1 MKIADLK
8 DKVVFG
14 AARVWYR
21 NSMADVAERTGH
33 AQFEATVAGV
43 RDLNASMKRITLA
56 APEFTGYELAGPDEY
71 FGLLMP
77 GPDGRL
83 HMPDGERVNVR
94 AAVAEMPEDEQPGL
108 RWYTVREIRR
118 SLGELDVDIVTHGDA
133 GPGSAWALRARVGD
147 PVGFR
152 SGGALYT
159 AFDPARQLLAADET
173 AVPALLAILEE
184 RERRGLPGLGA
195 GVTAHVEVPSVDLL
209 GGVEVPAEVT
219 VHERGEEAPG
229 TALLAALEADPSTT
243 ADLDYAWACGE
254 SGLAT
259 SVRRHLVQQ
268 VGMDKK
274 SITFS
279 GYWKLGAAR
288 G

>member
-1 MKIADLK
+1 MSLAQLK

-14 AARVWYR
+14 AARLWYR
-21 NSMADVAERTGH
+21 GAMAEVAEREGH
-33 AQFEATVAGV
+33 AQFEATVARV
-43 RDLNASMKRITLA
+43 RDLNPVMRRITLA
-56 APEFTGYELAGPDEY
+56 APELTGYALAGPDEY

-77 GPDGRL
+77 GANGYLHLPD
-83 HMPDGERVNVR
+83 PERVNVR
-94 AAVAEMPEDEQPGL
+94 AAIAEMDEDEQPGL
-108 RWYTVREIRR
+108 RWYTIREIRR
-118 SLGELDVDIVTHGDA
+118 GQGEVDVDIVTHGDS
-133 GPGSAWALRARVGD
+133 GPGSAWATAAKVGD

-159 AFDPARQLLAADET
+159 SFDAARQLFVADET

-184 RERRGLPGLGA
+184 RQRRGLSGLGE
-195 GVTAHVEVPSVDLL
+195 GVVAHVEAPDAGVLAGMDLP
-209 GGVEVPAEVT
+209 EEIT

-229 TALLAALEADPSTT
+229 TAALAAIAADSSSTEG
-243 ADLDYAWACGE
+243 LDYAWLCGE

-259 SVRRHLVQQ
+259 SLRRHLVQE

-274 SITFS
+274 AITFS

>member
-1 MKIADLK
+1 MPFAQLK

-14 AARVWYR
+14 AARLWYR
-21 NSMADVAERTGH
+21 NTMADVAERDGQ
-33 AQFEATVAGV
+33 AQFEATVARV
-43 RDLNASMKRITLA
+43 RDLNPVMRRITLA
-56 APEFTGYELAGPDEY
+56 APEFTGYSLAGPDEY

-77 GPDGRL
+77 GADGHLHLPDA
-83 HMPDGERVNVR
+83 ERANVR
-94 AAVAEMPEDEQPGL
+94 AAITEMPEDEQPGL
-108 RWYTVREIRR
+108 RWYTIRELRR
-118 SLGELDVDIVTHGDA
+118 TKGEIDVDIVTHGDS
-133 GPGSAWALRARVGD
+133 GPGSAWASAASVGD

-159 AFDPARQLLAADET
+159 TFDAQRQLFVADET
-173 AVPALLAILEE
+173 AVPALLAILDD
-184 RERRGLPGLGA
+184 RERRGLSGLGD
-195 GVTAHVEVPSVDLL
+195 GITAHVEAPSAEVL
-209 GGVEVPAEVT
+209 GGMDLPPGVT
-219 VHERGEEAPG
+219 VHERGADAPG
-229 TALLAALEADPSTT
+229 TAVLGALAADAAAT

-259 SVRRHLVQQ
+259 SLRRHLVQE

-274 SITFS
+274 AITFS

>member
-1 MKIADLK
+1 MSFAQLK

-14 AARVWYR
+14 AARLWYR
-21 NSMADVAERTGH
+21 NSMAEVAEREGH
-33 AQFEATVAGV
+33 AQFEATVARV
-43 RDLNASMKRITLA
+43 RDLNSVMRRITLA
-56 APEFTGYELAGPDEY
+56 APEFTSYYLAGPDEY

-83 HMPDGERVNVR
+83 HMPDGERVNPR
-94 AAVAEMPEDEQPGL
+94 AAIAEMPEDEQPGL
-108 RWYTVREIRR
+108 RWYTIRELRR
-118 SLGELDVDIVTHGDA
+118 AEAEIDVDIVTHGDS
-133 GPGSAWALRARVGD
+133 GPGSSWASRASVGD

-159 AFDPARQLLAADET
+159 TYDPERQLFVADET
-173 AVPALLAILEE
+173 AVPALLAILED
-184 RERRGLPGLGA
+184 RERRGLSGLGE
-195 GVTAHVEVPSVDLL
+195 GISAHVEAPSA
-209 GGVEVPAEVT
+209 EVLSGMELPAEISL
-219 VHERGEEAPG
+219 HERGDEDPG
-229 TALLAALEADPSTT
+229 TAVLAAIRADEAAT
-243 ADLDYAWACGE
+243 ADLGYAWLCGE

-259 SVRRHLVQQ
+259 SLRRHLVQE

-274 SITFS
+274 AITFS

>member
-21 NSMADVAERTGH
+21 NSMAEVAERTGH
-33 AQFEATVAGV
+33 AQFEATVAAV
-43 RDLNASMKRITLA
+43 RELNHSVRRITLA
-56 APEFTGYELAGPDEY
+56 APELTGYELAGPDEY

-77 GPDGRL
+77 GADGSL
-83 HMPDGERVNVR
+83 HMPDGERTNVR
-94 AAVAEMPEDEQPGL
+94 AAVAEMPEERQPGL
-108 RWYTVREIRR
+108 RWYTVRELRR
-118 SLGELDVDIVTHGDA
+118 DLGEVDVDIVTHGDS
-133 GPGSAWALRARVGD
+133 GPGSAWALRAAVGD

-159 AFDPARQLLAADET
+159 AFDAPRQLFVADET
-173 AVPALLAILEE
+173 AAPALLAILQE
-184 RERRGLPGLGA
+184 RGRRGLPGLGEGVAAVVEAPSTDVVA
-195 GVTAHVEVPSVDLL
+195 GMDLPS
-209 GGVEVPAEVT
+209 AVT
-219 VHERGEEAPG
+219 VLERGDSAPG
-229 TALLAALEADPSTT
+229 TAALEALVADPAVTGG
-243 ADLDYAWACGE
+243 LDYAWLCGE

-259 SVRRHLVQQ
+259 SLRRHLVQE
-268 VGMDKK
+268 VGMDKRA
-274 SITFS
+274 ITFS

>member
-1 MKIADLK
+1 MSLAQLK

-14 AARVWYR
+14 AARLWYR
-21 NSMADVAERTGH
+21 GAMAEVAEREGH
-33 AQFEATVAGV
+33 AQFEATVARV
-43 RDLNASMKRITLA
+43 RDLNPVMRRITLA
-56 APEFTGYELAGPDEY
+56 APELTGYALAGPDEY

-77 GPDGRL
+77 GANGYLHLPD
-83 HMPDGERVNVR
+83 PERVNVR
-94 AAVAEMPEDEQPGL
+94 AAIAEMDEDEQPGL
-108 RWYTVREIRR
+108 RWYTIREIRR
-118 SLGELDVDIVTHGDA
+118 AQGEVDVDIVTHGDS
-133 GPGSAWALRARVGD
+133 GPGSAWTTAAKVGD

-159 AFDPARQLLAADET
+159 SFDAERQLFVADET

-184 RERRGLPGLGA
+184 RQRRGLSGLGE
-195 GVTAHVEVPSVDLL
+195 GVVAHVEAPDASVLAGMDLP
-209 GGVEVPAEVT
+209 EEIT
-219 VHERGEEAPG
+219 VHERGDEAPG
-229 TALLAALEADPSTT
+229 TAALAAIAADSSATEG
-243 ADLDYAWACGE
+243 LDYAWLCGE

-259 SVRRHLVQQ
+259 SLRRHLVQE

-274 SITFS
+274 AITFS

>member
-1 MKIADLK
+1 MKIAELK

-21 NSMADVAERTGH
+21 TSMADVAERKGH
-33 AQFEATVAGV
+33 AQFEATVAAV
-43 RDLNASMKRITLA
+43 RDLNSSVRRLTFA

-77 GPDGRL
+77 GADGRL
-83 HMPDGERVNVR
+83 HLPDAERVNVR
-94 AAVAEMPEDEQPGL
+94 AAVSEMPEEEQPGL
-108 RWYTVREIRR
+108 RWYTIRALR
-118 SLGELDVDIVTHGDA
+118 RDRGEVDVDIVTHGDS
-133 GPGSAWALRARVGD
+133 GPGSTWALRAQVGD
-147 PVGFR
+147 TVGFR

-159 AFDPARQLLAADET
+159 AFESARQLFVADET
-173 AVPALLAILEE
+173 AVPALLAVLEE
-184 RERRGLPGLGA
+184 RARRGLPGLGQD
-195 GVTAHVEVPSVDLL
+195 VSAHVEVPSPEILE
-209 GGVEVPAEVT
+209 GFEVPADVT
-219 VHERGEEAPG
+219 VHVRGAANPG
-229 TALLAALEADPSTT
+229 SAVLAALTADPAST
-243 ADLDYAWACGE
+243 AGFDYAWACGE

-259 SVRRHLVQQ
+259 SLRRHLVE

>member
-8 DKVVFG
+8 DRVVFG

-21 NSMADVAERTGH
+21 NSMADVAERKGH
-33 AQFEATVAGV
+33 AQFEATVAAV
-43 RDLNASMKRITLA
+43 RELNASMRRITLA
-56 APEFTGYELAGPDEY
+56 APEFTGYDLAGPDEY

-83 HMPDGERVNVR
+83 HLPDAERVNVR
-94 AAVAEMPEDEQPGL
+94 AAVADMVEDEQPGL
-108 RWYTVREIRR
+108 RWYTIRELRR
-118 SLGELDVDIVTHGDA
+118 DRGEVDVDIVTHGDS
-133 GPGSAWALRARVGD
+133 GPGSAWALRACVGD

-159 AFDPARQLLAADET
+159 AFEPPCQLLVADET
-173 AVPALLAILEE
+173 AVPALLAILQE
-184 RERRGLPGLGA
+184 RGRRGLPGLGESVA
-195 GVTAHVEVPSVDLL
+195 AHVEVPSASVLD
-209 GGVEVPAEVT
+209 GVEVPAEVT
-219 VHERGEEAPG
+219 VHERGDADPG
-229 TALLAALEADPSTT
+229 SAVLAALAADPSTT

-254 SGLAT
+254 SSLAT
-259 SVRRHLVQQ
+259 SIRRHLVQE

-274 SITFS
+274 AITFS

>member
-1 MKIADLK
+1 MSLAQLK

-14 AARVWYR
+14 AARLWYR
-21 NSMADVAERTGH
+21 GAMAEVAEREGH
-33 AQFEATVAGV
+33 AQFEATVARV
-43 RDLNASMKRITLA
+43 RDLNPVMRRITLA
-56 APEFTGYELAGPDEY
+56 APELTGYALAGPDEY

-77 GPDGRL
+77 GANGYLHLPD
-83 HMPDGERVNVR
+83 PERVNVR
-94 AAVAEMPEDEQPGL
+94 AAIAEMDEDEQPGL
-108 RWYTVREIRR
+108 RWYTIREIRR
-118 SLGELDVDIVTHGDA
+118 AQGEVDVDIVTHGDS
-133 GPGSAWALRARVGD
+133 GPGSAWATAAKVGD

-159 AFDPARQLLAADET
+159 SFDAERQLFVADET

-184 RERRGLPGLGA
+184 RQRRGLSGLGE
-195 GVTAHVEVPSVDLL
+195 GVVAHVEAPDASVLAGMDLP
-209 GGVEVPAEVT
+209 EEIT
-219 VHERGEEAPG
+219 VHERGDEAPG
-229 TALLAALEADPSTT
+229 TAALAAIAADSSATEG
-243 ADLDYAWACGE
+243 LDYAWLCGE

-259 SVRRHLVQQ
+259 SLRRHLVQE

-274 SITFS
+274 AITFS

>member
-1 MKIADLK
+1 MSFAQLK

-14 AARVWYR
+14 AARLWYR
-21 NSMADVAERTGH
+21 GAMADIAERDGH
-33 AQFEATVAGV
+33 AQFEATVARV
-43 RDLNASMKRITLA
+43 RDLNPVMRRITLA
-56 APEFTGYELAGPDEY
+56 APELTGYALAGPDEY

-77 GPDGRL
+77 GVDGRL
-83 HMPDGERVNVR
+83 HLPDPERVNVR
-94 AAVAEMPEDEQPGL
+94 AAITEMPEDEQPGL
-108 RWYTVREIRR
+108 RWYTIREIRR
-118 SLGELDVDIVTHGDA
+118 AQGEVDVDIVTHGDS
-133 GPGSAWALRARVGD
+133 GPGSAWATAAKVGD

-159 AFDPARQLLAADET
+159 SFDAQRQLFVADET
-173 AVPALLAILEE
+173 AVPALLAILDE
-184 RERRGLPGLGA
+184 RDRRGLSGLGD
-195 GVTAHVEVPSVDLL
+195 GVVAHVEAPDAGVLAGMDL
-209 GGVEVPAEVT
+209 PAEIT

-229 TALLAALEADPSTT
+229 TAALAALAADPAATEG
-243 ADLDYAWACGE
+243 LDYAWLCGE

-259 SVRRHLVQQ
+259 SLRRHLVQE

-274 SITFS
+274 AITFS

>member
-1 MKIADLK
+1 MPFAQLK

-14 AARVWYR
+14 AARLWYR
-21 NSMADVAERTGH
+21 GAMAEVAEREGH
-33 AQFEATVAGV
+33 AQFEATVARV
-43 RDLNASMKRITLA
+43 VDLNSVVRRFTLA
-56 APEFTGYELAGPDEY
+56 APELTGYALAGPDEY

-77 GPDGRL
+77 GADGVLHLPD
-83 HMPDGERVNVR
+83 PERVNVR

-108 RWYTVREIRR
+108 RWYTVRELRR
-118 SLGELDVDIVTHGDA
+118 ERGEVDVDIVTHGDS
-133 GPGSAWALRARVGD
+133 GPGSAWAIGAKVGD

-159 AFDPARQLLAADET
+159 TFDARRQLFVADET
-173 AVPALLAILEE
+173 AVPALLAILDE
-184 RERRGLPGLGA
+184 RARRGLPGLGE
-195 GVTAHVEVPSVDLL
+195 GVTAHVEAPT
-209 GGVEVPAEVT
+209 AEVLSGMDLPAQVV
-219 VHERGEEAPG
+219 VHERGDEAPG
-229 TALLAALEADPSTT
+229 TAARAALGADASAT
-243 ADLDYAWACGE
+243 AALDYAWACGE

-259 SVRRHLVQQ
+259 SIRRHLVQE

-274 SITFS
+274 AITFS

>member
-1 MKIADLK
+1 MKIAELK
-8 DKVVFG
+8 DRVVFG

-21 NSMADVAERTGH
+21 NSMADTAQRTGH
-33 AQFEATVAGV
+33 AQFTASVAAV
-43 RDLNASMKRITLA
+43 RELNASMRRITLA
-56 APEFTGYELAGPDEY
+56 APELTGYELAGPDEF

-77 GPDGRL
+77 GADGRL

-94 AAVAEMPEDEQPGL
+94 AAVADMPEEQQPGL
-108 RWYTVREIRR
+108 RWYTIRELRR
-118 SLGELDVDIVTHGDA
+118 SRGEVDVDIVTHGDS
-133 GPGSAWALRARVGD
+133 GPGSAWALRAAVGD

-159 AFDPARQLLAADET
+159 AFEPQRQLLAADET

-195 GVTAHVEVPSVDLL
+195 GVTAHVEVPSIAVLD
-209 GGVEVPAEVT
+209 GVGVPAEVT
-219 VHERGEEAPG
+219 VHERGDADPG
-229 TALLAALEADPSTT
+229 TAVLAALAADPTAT

-259 SVRRHLVQQ
+259 SLRRHLVQE

-274 SITFS
+274 AITFS

>member
-1 MKIADLK
+1 MTIAELK
-8 DKVVFG
+8 DRVLFG
-14 AARVWYR
+14 VARR
-21 NSMADVAERTGH
+21 LQRREMADVAERKGH
-33 AQFEATVAGV
+33 VQFGASVAAV
-43 RDLNASMKRITLA
+43 ADLNDSMRRITLA
-56 APEFTGYELAGPDEY
+56 APELTGYDLAGPDEY

-77 GPDGRL
+77 GADGRL
-83 HMPDGERVNVR
+83 HLPDAKRVNVR
-94 AAVAEMPEDEQPGL
+94 AAVAEMAEAEQPGL
-108 RWYTVREIRR
+108 RWYTIRGLRR
-118 SLGELDVDIVTHGDA
+118 SRGEVDVDIVTHGDC
-133 GPGSAWALRARVGD
+133 GPGSAWASRARVGD

-159 AFDPARQLLAADET
+159 AFDPPRQLLVADET

-184 RERRGLPGLGA
+184 RERRGLPGPGEGLA
-195 GVTAHVEVPSVDLL
+195 AHVEVPSTALL
-209 GGVEVPAEVT
+209 DGVGVPAGIT
-219 VHERGEEAPG
+219 VHERGDADPG
-229 TALLAALEADPSTT
+229 TAVLPALVADPSATT
-243 ADLDYAWACGE
+243 GLDYAWACGE

-274 SITFS
+274 AITFS